1 LIRESINNYG
11 GERKVTEGNFPKC
24 QKCEKGDLIP
34 LSDFSNNAVA
44 IRYKAWACT
53 NKDCRFF
60 IVLRGGDVYY
70 GTATAEVA
78 R

>member
-1 LIRESINNYG
+1 VKKMAEAENCGCY
-11 GERKVTEGNFPKC
+11 PKC
-24 QKCEKGDLIP
+24 TKCGAALVP
-34 LSDFSNNAVA
+34 LSDFSNNAVS

-60 IVLRGGDVYY
+60 VVLRGGDVYY
-70 GTATAEVA
+70 GIATAEAA

>member
-1 LIRESINNYG
+1 MAEAENCGCY
-11 GERKVTEGNFPKC
+11 PKC
-24 QKCEKGDLIP
+24 KKCESELVP
-34 LSDFSNNAVA
+34 LSDFSNNAVS

-60 IVLRGGDVYY
+60 VVLRGGDVYY
-70 GTATAEVA
+70 GIATAEAA

>member
-1 LIRESINNYG
+1 MKMSDCECGY
-11 GERKVTEGNFPKC
+11 PKC
-24 QKCEKGDLIP
+24 TACGKGDMVP

-44 IRYKAWACT
+44 IRYKAW
-53 NKDCRFF
+53 DCSNRECRYF

-70 GTATAEVA
+70 GTATAEAA

>member
-1 LIRESINNYG
+1 MSDCC
-11 GERKVTEGNFPKC
+11 FPKC
-24 QKCEKGDLIP
+24 QKCGGQLVP
-34 LSDFSNNAVA
+34 LSDFSNNSVA
-44 IRYKAWACT
+44 IRHKAWACT

-70 GTATAEVA
+70 GTATDQAA